1 MSKWLRES
9 KFEFSEKDGC
19 MIVSVD
25 DGAEAKIYN
34 NGTIAAL
41 TENVGDEY
49 HDILRVARYI
59 YEYCSVY
66 EKSAPLKTEGLS
78 GNYRCLSEFNGTILA
93 AKYNNEY
100 GFEFVTWDRTFDDKA
115 VCQGNYYSDY
125 AAAKENFATR
135 SGLIDKDKI
144 FSTEELEQLEKCVN
158 FAMRHNGDLKFDDCE
173 FLKNISEKISENIP
187 EQQSEA
193 PEMSM

>member
-1 MSKWLRES
+1 
-9 KFEFSEKDGC
+9 

-49 HDILRVARYI
+49 HDILRAARYI

-66 EKSAPLKTEGLS
+66 EKAAPLKAEGLS
-78 GNYRCLSEFNGTILA
+78 GNYRCLSEFNGTVLA
-93 AKYNNEY
+93 AKYNAEY
-100 GFEFVTWDRTFDDKA
+100 GFEFVTWDRTFDGKA
-115 VCQGNYYSDY
+115 VCQGNYYTDY
-125 AAAKENFATR
+125 GAAKENFAVR
-135 SGLIDKDKI
+135 SGLVDKDKM
-144 FSTEELEQLEKCVN
+144 FSTKELEQLEKCVN
-158 FAMRHNGDLKFDDCE
+158 FTMRHNGDLKFDDCE
-173 FLKNISEKISENIP
+173 FLKKISEKISENIP
-187 EQQSEA
+187 EQQNEA